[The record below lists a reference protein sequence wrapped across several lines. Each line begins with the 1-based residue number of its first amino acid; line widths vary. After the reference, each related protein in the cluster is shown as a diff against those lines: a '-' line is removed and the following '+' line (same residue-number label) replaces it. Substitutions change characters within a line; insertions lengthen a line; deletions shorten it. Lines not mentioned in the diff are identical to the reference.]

1 MMFFIVLSLFLFSL
15 IFSDSLDSSLQGIG
29 CKYFLIEFLSIFS
42 IYIYELEILPRKMS
56 NWEIFLI
63 IVVFFENS
71 C

>member
-1 MMFFIVLSLFLFSL
+1 MFFIVLSLFLFSL

>member
-1 MMFFIVLSLFLFSL
+1 L